1 MSATLR
7 RVYIAEKGES
17 LIELTFVEAM
27 ELQEMR
33 FCRVS
38 PTVTAGQWRISDVA
52 RVGTAVIGDMILHIV
67 PKTPLENLV
76 YMASMGHRHVTLGAH
91 TIDHDTERALPAA
104 FARAFLLEL
113 QRVTRRGLVK
123 GYQEVQESAAVVRGR
138 WDVSRQLSIRP
149 GMPLPLEIEYD
160 DFTEDV
166 AINRILHTAVRALR
180 AIDLP
185 RTTEVI
191 RLQLEVDFLE
201 VGTVSRGMPLP
212 EVALSRLTEHLGGAL
227 TLARVI
233 LDAVSWTHRAGARRG
248 GTFLVNMATVF
259 EAFVAERLR
268 TSLALRGLALTAQDR
283 RWWLDAD
290 RSVALRPDIV
300 ISDLVPVAVAD
311 TKYKVLSDGFG
322 APPSGDVYQMVAYA
336 LALRVSA
343 AHLIYVSGGVVS
355 RMIAVPA
362 AGVEIHVHAIDLGG
376 SIDELDVEMERLA
389 RSIGGSDIG
398 REASVVAR

>member
-1 MSATLR
+1 MSATQR

-17 LIELTFVEAM
+17 LIGLTLVEAM

-38 PTVTAGQWRISDVA
+38 PTAQAGQWRISDVA
-52 RVGTAVIGDMILHIV
+52 RVGTAVVGDMILHIV
-67 PKTPLENLV
+67 PKTPLQNLV
-76 YMASMGHRHVTLGAH
+76 YMASVGHRHVTLDAH
-91 TIDHDTERALPAA
+91 TIDHDSERALPAA
-104 FARAFLLEL
+104 LARAFVLEL

-123 GYQEVQESAAVVRGR
+123 GYQEVQESAAVMRGR
-138 WDVSRQLSIRP
+138 WDVSRQLSVRP
-149 GMPLPLEIEYD
+149 GMPLPLEIDFD

-185 RTTEVI
+185 RTTEAI
-191 RLQLEVDFLE
+191 RTQLEVDFLE
-201 VGTVSRGMPLP
+201 VGTVSRGMPLQ
-212 EVALSRLTEHLGGAL
+212 EVALTRQTEHLGGAL

-248 GTFLVNMATVF
+248 GTFLVNMASIF

-268 TSLALRGLALTAQDR
+268 TLLAPHGLALTAQDR
-283 RWWLDAD
+283 RWWLDTD

-300 ISDLVPVAVAD
+300 ISDLTPVSVAD
-311 TKYKVLSDGFG
+311 TKYKVLTDGSG

-336 LALRVSA
+336 LALRVPAS
-343 AHLIYVSGGVVS
+343 HLIYVSGDVVS
-355 RMIAVPA
+355 RTIAVPA
-362 AGVEIHVHAIDLGG
+362 AGVNIHVHAVDLGG
-376 SIDELDVEMERLA
+376 SIDALEAEMTSLSQA
-389 RSIGGSDIG
+389 VGG
-398 REASVVAR
+398 

>member
-1 MSATLR
+1 MSATHR
-7 RVYIAEKGES
+7 RVFVTETGES
-17 LIELTFVEAM
+17 VIELTLVEAM

-38 PTVTAGQWRISDVA
+38 PTAAAGQWRISDVA
-52 RVGTAVIGDMILHIV
+52 RVGTAIIGDMILHIV
-67 PKTPLENLV
+67 PKTPLQNLV
-76 YMASMGHRHVTLGAH
+76 YMASMGHKHVTLGAD
-91 TIDHDTERALPAA
+91 TIDHDSERALPAA
-104 FARAFLLEL
+104 LARAFVLEL

-123 GYQEVQESAAVVRGR
+123 GYHEVQESAAVMRGR
-138 WDVSRQLSIRP
+138 WDVSRQLSVRP
-149 GMPLPLEIEYD
+149 GMPLPLEIDYD
-160 DFTEDV
+160 DFTENV
-166 AINRILHTAVRALR
+166 AVNRILHTAVRALR

-191 RLQLEVDFLE
+191 RTQLEVDFLE

-212 EVALSRLTEHLGGAL
+212 EVALTRLTEHLGGAL

-233 LDAVSWTHRAGARRG
+233 LDAVSWTHRVGARRG

-268 TSLALRGLALTAQDR
+268 ILLAPRGLALTAQDR

-290 RSVALRPDIV
+290 CSVALRPDIV
-300 ISDLVPVAVAD
+300 VSDVAPVSVAD
-311 TKYKVLSDGFG
+311 TKYKVLTAGSG

-343 AHLIYVSGGVVS
+343 AHLIYVSGDVVS
-355 RMIAVPA
+355 RTITLPA
-362 AGVEIHVHAIDLGG
+362 AGAEIHVHAVDLGG
-376 SIDELDVEMERLA
+376 SVDELEAEMTRLA
-389 RSIGGSDIG
+389 KLIG
-398 REASVVAR
+398 RPPAMLQG